1 MTWGPGL
8 IGSFFGGIGV
18 FFSVWQL
25 CIMQFSP
32 FYIAYLLTVYFLID
46 GSAGRSRSAVKPL
59 LITAVGLA
67 AGFSLVFAILSDPGF
82 ASNYAFL
89 SGLRGLKTASGVFI
103 LAAGALMILLA
114 VLGRF
119 DTKAY
124 VPAALSPFVGASF
137 AIAYSPCIPPVLS
150 EILNFSGMPGNS
162 FKGLILLFVYAAG
175 VCASATLVSSV
186 MVMYFRLR
194 QKGRKTRR
202 SMFPPV
208 FSSLVFMIIGL
219 LLVLGLMLRYK
230 RFLVNIF

>member
-1 MTWGPGL
+1 MTGGPGL
-8 IGSFFGGIGV
+8 IGSFFGGVTV

-32 FYIAYLLTVYFLID
+32 FYLAYLLTVYFLID
-46 GSAGRSRSAVKPL
+46 GSPGRARSAVAPL
-59 LITAVGLA
+59 FIAAAGLA
-67 AGFSLVFAILSDPGF
+67 AGFSVIFAILSDPGF
-82 ASNYAFL
+82 ASNYALF
-89 SGLRGLKTASGVFI
+89 SGIRGLKTASGFFI
-103 LAAGALMILLA
+103 LAVGALMILLA

-124 VPAALSPFVGASF
+124 VPATLSPLVGASF

-162 FKGLILLFVYAAG
+162 FKGLILLFLYAAG
-175 VCASATLVSSV
+175 VCASATLVASV
-186 MVMYFRLR
+186 MIMYFRLR

-208 FSSLVFMIIGL
+208 FTSLVFMIIGL
-219 LLVLGLMLRYK
+219 LLVMGLMLRYK